1 MEENKELETAEDTKQ
16 EEINEL
22 KEQVQELDKKIS
34 KKKKKKV
41 ARIIGDIIFS
51 IIFLIILF
59 EAVIGII
66 DMKKINNGEEPL
78 WYLSHK
84 KTEDDTKIVNDYNIG
99 LYRIVKTETSKETRT
114 TLKLFFIDD

>member
-1 MEENKELETAEDTKQ
+1 MEEDKKLEESKQ
-16 EEINEL
+16 EELDKL
-22 KEQVQELDKKIS
+22 KEQVNELDEQIN

-41 ARIIGDIIFS
+41 SRIIGDIVFS
-51 IIFLIILF
+51 IIFILILF

-66 DMKKINNGEEPL
+66 DMKKINENEEPV

-114 TLKLFFIDD
+114 TLKLFFIED